1 MSVHDFV
8 FEHTLRHG
16 RRALPVVEG
25 GRLLGIVSITDAKH
39 LPHDAWATTPVGEV
53 MTRMP
58 LKTLAPEAD
67 LSSALELMVANGV
80 HQLPIVRDGALVG
93 MLSRSDVM
101 RYMQLGA
108 ELNLR
113 GSAESNMAPAKS
125 AVAPSRV

>member
-16 RRALPVVEG
+16 HRALTVVND
-25 GRLLGIVSITDAKH
+25 GRLVGIVSITDAKH

-67 LSSALELMVANGV
+67 LNAALELTVANGCT
-80 HQLPIVRDGALVG
+80 RC
-93 MLSRSDVM
+93 RSCATGH
-101 RYMQLGA
+101 RS
-108 ELNLR
+108 EC
-113 GSAESNMAPAKS
+113 
-125 AVAPSRV
+125 